1 MRILR
6 LLALLLTLTGA
17 SALAQSEGNQL
28 ECKINLWQSRRDSK
42 HETLGY
48 NATRLEPRTRYGQK
62 FSSFPLDLQKV
73 GEEAWLHQNLCVG
86 KRDFRQGSF
95 AGTLCVVVMTSRESE
110 ENPSVSSLVIDVS
123 RVGKTSLNSVGK
135 LSSVLGD
142 NLGGFSTTV
151 PFDVSGRAVSIIQ
164 ALPSASTRGD
174 LLKIEISCEA

>member
-1 MRILR
+1 
-6 LLALLLTLTGA
+6 
-17 SALAQSEGNQL
+17 
-28 ECKINLWQSRRDSK
+28 
-42 HETLGY
+42 
-48 NATRLEPRTRYGQK
+48 
-62 FSSFPLDLQKV
+62 
-73 GEEAWLHQNLCVG
+73 
-86 KRDFRQGSF
+86 
-95 AGTLCVVVMTSRESE
+95 MTSRESE